1 MSSQILRP
9 VFSENQI
16 LAAADVNGIVNHART
31 ARSRHNQ
38 HLHDWGIAHGL
49 ELVAEDRTDTSGAY
63 KEVSLAPGVAI
74 DGHGREIVLTETH
87 RLSEDLFDQ
96 LNVAES
102 VTDPADP
109 PQYPV
114 FLLARDQQ
122 QQRSAMAPSA
132 CLGSEPTRTV
142 EGFEITFGRPG
153 DAAELETQSAVAPG
167 ENLDASGVTWKV
179 LLGFVQWDGAR
190 FSGVADQAD
199 GIGRRYAG
207 VRAADVSAQ
216 NDSLTL
222 RSARRTVS
230 DKAAVV
236 IDNQNGGE
244 LRFGLQDSSGQVIP
258 VFTVNAKGDVTAEGK
273 ILGAI
278 AGGVQVESGVITD
291 GALVPLP
298 AGITQ
303 AQIDEGEAT
312 IQVHLSPRFQQP
324 ASLPDPG
331 LNQVWLMQPLEC
343 YAQERRVVCRV
354 RWQSSGA
361 GPGPL
366 ILPGVCDYQVFG
378 FVKAQSGAS

>member
-1 MSSQILRP
+1 MSLKILRP

-16 LAAADVNGIVNHART
+16 LAAADVNGIVNHARA
-31 ARSRHNQ
+31 ARARHNQ
-38 HLHDWGIAHGL
+38 YLHHWGIAQGL
-49 ELVAEDRTDTSGAY
+49 ALTAEDRTDTSGAY
-63 KEVSLAPGVAI
+63 KEVSLTPGVAI
-74 DGHGREIVLTETH
+74 DGHGREIVVTETH

-102 VTDPADP
+102 VTDPANP

-114 FLLARDQQ
+114 FLLFRDQIQ
-122 QQRSAMAPSA
+122 QGSAMAPSV
-132 CLGSEPTRTV
+132 CLGSEATRTV
-142 EGFEITFGRPG
+142 EGFEITFGRAG
-153 DAAELETQSAVAPG
+153 EAAKLEEQLPIALGAA
-167 ENLDASGVTWKV
+167 LDASGVTWKI

-190 FSGVADQAD
+190 FSGVADEAD

-207 VRAADVSAQ
+207 VRAADVSAP

-222 RSARRTVS
+222 RSAQPTVG

-236 IDNQNGGE
+236 IDNRNGGE
-244 LRFGLQDSSGQVIP
+244 LRFGLQDSSGQVVP
-258 VFTVNAKGDVTAEGK
+258 VFTVNAKGDVTTEGK

-278 AGGVQVESGVITD
+278 AGGVQLESGVITD

-303 AQIDEGEAT
+303 EQIDEGKAT
-312 IQVHLSPRFQQP
+312 IQVHLAPRFQQP
-324 ASLPDPG
+324 GSLPDPG
-331 LNQVWLMQPLEC
+331 LNQAWLMQPLEC

-354 RWQSSGA
+354 RWQSTGA
-361 GPGPL
+361 GPGPF

-378 FVKAQSGAS
+378 FVKA